1 MALVAAT
8 RTLSVAAAVVMA
20 MVVAASLESP
30 AAAGTVGNKDADA
43 LTALRGGL
51 KDPDGALNSWDPTL
65 VNPCTWFYVTCDGD
79 NRVTRLDLGNLKLS
93 GPLAAKLGQLER
105 LQFLEVYDN
114 NIQGRIPP
122 ELGGL
127 TNLVGLDLRNN
138 RISGPIPLALGKI
151 NSLKF
156 LDLSNNDL
164 CGTIP
169 TTGAFRNIPPSSFAN
184 NPRLYP
190 GGKC

>member
-1 MALVAAT
+1 MALVTAT
-8 RTLSVAAAVVMA
+8 RTPSVAAAVAMA
-20 MVVAASLESP
+20 MVVAASLVPP
-30 AAAGTVGNKDADA
+30 AAANKDADA

-93 GPLAAKLGQLER
+93 GPLAPELGQLER
-105 LQFLEVYDN
+105 LKFLEVYDN

-122 ELGGL
+122 ELEGL

-138 RISGPIPLALGKI
+138 RISGLIPLALGNI

-169 TTGAFRNIPPSSFAN
+169 TSGAFRNIPPSSFAN
-184 NPRLYP
+184 NPRLHP
-190 GGKC
+190 GAKC

>member
-1 MALVAAT
+1 MALVTATTKPT
-8 RTLSVAAAVVMA
+8 RTLSMATGVLMA
-20 MVVAASLESP
+20 MVVAAV
-30 AAAGTVGNKDADA
+30 AAANKDADA

-79 NRVTRLDLGNLKLS
+79 NRVIRLDLGNLKLS
-93 GPLAAKLGQLER
+93 GTLAPELGQLER

-114 NIQGRIPP
+114 NIQGRIPE

-138 RISGPIPLALGKI
+138 RITGPIPLALGNIK
-151 NSLKF
+151 SLKF

-169 TTGAFRNIPPSSFAN
+169 TIGAFRNIPPSSFAN
-184 NPRLYP
+184 NPRLHP